1 MREQVGGAGEKSNQ
15 ELQDKLE
22 KILEEFHCSK
32 FRPTYVRVGE
42 NEYLPISEAEIKKC
56 PLCQEQYGPSYYH
69 CPYEHVTFDISCTR
83 FPPPQEIK
91 SHHEKVRRK
100 GNRDEHNQRLSAQSN
115 GIKLGKSILIEIEQA
130 IPKEAFSPESE
141 IDRNAWLMVLK
152 LGDKD
157 GLINCLLEVETRIK
171 RDWLDSSR
179 FNFEAWRKVV
189 KREFTAPVKG
199 EKEKEEEENQSMRRL
214 IQYMKRL
221 DHAILFTKKQ
231 YDERNLAVI
240 KARDILRQRVS
251 MAKSWGYVP
260 GDLYLDTKLNIVCR
274 VQYVGEEAG
283 LLHVVYGRQ
292 LKYYNTVCNDVMH
305 MCSSMSSSSSSV
317 AAGMKV
323 RKFTKKEAAVTFQ
336 HLSKY
341 KHGYLA
347 MAEARPIDT
356 TAMMI
361 DSLEAKGGGGG
372 DALAHSPSFS
382 GAATAAASTGS
393 GGTKRKQQQPQERL
407 STSGHKKKNC
417 SCSRRHIT
425 MNNND
430 KNSDNISVCTNFEL
444 CLDCFASGYEVDSHK
459 KEHKYYIKENVW
471 TPIYEPHWG
480 ADEELALLDA
490 IRKYGFGNWT
500 GIASRVTTKVTMRRS
515 FAVALVVAFGD
526 GDVDDEDE
534 NEKKLHA
541 KHDTLTYLL
550 AALHS
555 QTALECRDH
564 YSRVYLQG
572 PSTPYPDPAFELLGQ
587 HSRIAATSATGTSS
601 SSSFSSSSSSLS
613 PPMKKKKTTA
623 TTVTT
628 NAPTTPVASGGG
640 GGPLS
645 WGLVGGGR
653 NKSKSGATCNSKAA
667 AAAAASKFP
676 LAPQVG
682 YLIERKDFE
691 VEWDNNAEDLLAD
704 MEFSPE
710 DKEEDINL
718 KVRVLEIYNSKL
730 DAREKRKKF
739 VLERGL
745 LQKPES
751 NNGNNRSKE
760 EKEIE
765 QNLRVC
771 INDNDNDDGSSGGGG
786 GHESIMIW
794 ARFHSE
800 EEHRSLVE
808 GLIEERMVRKQIEQL
823 QAQV

>member
-1 MREQVGGAGEKSNQ
+1 MHA
-15 ELQDKLE
+15 
-22 KILEEFHCSK
+22 
-32 FRPTYVRVGE
+32 
-42 NEYLPISEAEIKKC
+42 
-56 PLCQEQYGPSYYH
+56 
-69 CPYEHVTFDISCTR
+69 
-83 FPPPQEIK
+83 
-91 SHHEKVRRK
+91 K
-100 GNRDEHNQRLSAQSN
+100 G
-115 GIKLGKSILIEIEQA
+115 
-130 IPKEAFSPESE
+130 
-141 IDRNAWLMVLK
+141 
-152 LGDKD
+152 
-157 GLINCLLEVETRIK
+157 
-171 RDWLDSSR
+171 
-179 FNFEAWRKVV
+179 
-189 KREFTAPVKG
+189 
-199 EKEKEEEENQSMRRL
+199 
-214 IQYMKRL
+214 
-221 DHAILFTKKQ
+221 
-231 YDERNLAVI
+231 
-240 KARDILRQRVS
+240 
-251 MAKSWGYVP
+251 
-260 GDLYLDTKLNIVCR
+260 
-274 VQYVGEEAG
+274 
-283 LLHVVYGRQ
+283 
-292 LKYYNTVCNDVMH
+292 
-305 MCSSMSSSSSSV
+305 
-317 AAGMKV
+317 
-323 RKFTKKEAAVTFQ
+323 
-336 HLSKY
+336 
-341 KHGYLA
+341 
-347 MAEARPIDT
+347 
-356 TAMMI
+356 
-361 DSLEAKGGGGG
+361 GGGGG

-417 SCSRRHIT
+417 SYCRHDIT
-425 MNNND
+425 TAIHM
-430 KNSDNISVCTNFEL
+430 KCGVCTNFEL

-500 GIASRVTTKVTMRRS
+500 GIASRVTTK
-515 FAVALVVAFGD
+515 
-526 GDVDDEDE
+526 
-534 NEKKLHA
+534 
-541 KHDTLTYLL
+541 
-550 AALHS
+550 
-555 QTALECRDH
+555 TALECRDH

-628 NAPTTPVASGGG
+628 NASTTPVASGGG

-653 NKSKSGATCNSKAA
+653 NKSKSGATCNSKAAA

-765 QNLRVC
+765 QNLR
-771 INDNDNDDGSSGGGG
+771 
-786 GHESIMIW
+786 IW